1 MITRV
6 DVLLHKYA
14 ELTNVFICVFFSCSS
29 AVVVV
34 WGAGSSPPAASSEE
48 QAERT
53 TGKSSHAAQHEQHEA
68 WPHTQVSYMCE
79 NVFLSK
85 EQRRMVK
92 KISKKEKKVATKT
105 FYQLWSKGK
114 KKISCCSAKSQNHW
128 GRSKRG
134 FIWGGEA
141 NQQWCEVIFL
151 KNIVCSCFSFPL
163 RENPGISYECCLP
176 PLRIFGGILCLLW
189 GNIEHVVHS
198 KN

>member
-1 MITRV
+1 MFT
-6 DVLLHKYA
+6 
-14 ELTNVFICVFFSCSS
+14 CVFFSCSS

-34 WGAGSSPPAASSEE
+34 WGAGPSPPAASSEE

-68 WPHTQVSYMCE
+68 WPHTQVSYMWE
-79 NVFLSK
+79 NVFLPK

-92 KISKKEKKVATKT
+92 KKNRKRIKKKKKKLPPRHSINYEV
-105 FYQLWSKGK
+105 KGK
-114 KKISCCSAKSQNHW
+114 KSSCSAKSQNHW

-163 RENPGISYECCLP
+163 RENPGISCECCLP